1 MKKLEIISVVM
12 FRIGLI
18 ISFIG
23 IAILSFFTFVLDVK
37 AEVFDLVLSFAFVGL
52 IMMLV
57 SFALDFIS
65 AIKGR
70 DNK

>member
-1 MKKLEIISVVM
+1 MRKLETISVVL

-65 AIKGR
+65 MAK
-70 DNK
+70 NKNK